1 MSLKVEN
8 VLLFNTKL
16 YVCIYVC
23 ARACVCVC
31 VRTHIRNEGSI
42 STVQKAKRLMKY
54 GA

>member
-1 MSLKVEN
+1 MSYYSTQN
-8 VLLFNTKL
+8 

-23 ARACVCVC
+23 VCVGVCVHVC